1 MNPYYANWSYG
12 YTLQPS
18 SEATRGAYGVQYGG
32 HGAGGGGGHHGHGQ
46 PPVPQHGAS
55 NWGQIKGR
63 YREVCGVESN
73 NSIDRRS
80 VSLPRPAARSARS
93 TSLSLSVVTTV
104 YNNNV

>member
-32 HGAGGGGGHHGHGQ
+32 HGAGGGGHHGHGQ

-63 YREVCGVESN
+63 YREVCGVYQFTYYY
-73 NSIDRRS
+73 
-80 VSLPRPAARSARS
+80 V
-93 TSLSLSVVTTV
+93 TVSVVTC
-104 YNNNV
+104 YYCIQLQY